1 MKSKNSHYWY
11 VHIITQG
18 ENVADNGGVREGYR
32 AYKNFLKRA
41 MQEKAEPKLPGLQK
55 YSNDQLFFI
64 SFAQVS
70 FWSQIILNGN

>member
-1 MKSKNSHYWY
+1 M
-11 VHIITQG
+11 
-18 ENVADNGGVREGYR
+18 REGYR

-41 MQEKAEPKLPGLQK
+41 MQEKDEPKLPGLQK

-70 FWSQIILNGN
+70 FWSFIIEICLILVPGFPYIKFLTLYI